1 MEPAMQASPA
11 AKQRRPIRSS
21 VTTGKRLH
29 VVRPGDNAWS
39 RRFRDVLEL
48 IIDDIG
54 GPEAL
59 SEGQRQIARR
69 CATLSVECER
79 MEGQALAGDPI
90 NVELYGSLTDR
101 LGRALQRLGLKRVK
115 RGNAALMPDLHDYID
130 GKATE
135 VDEVEA

>member
-1 MEPAMQASPA
+1 MEPSMQGSTTV
-11 AKQRRPIRSS
+11 KQRRPIRSS

-39 RRFRDVLEL
+39 RRFRDILEL
-48 IIDDIG
+48 IIGDLG
-54 GPEAL
+54 GPEVL

-115 RGNAALMPDLHDYID
+115 RDALMPDLHDYID